1 MTQPNGGDSSRVT
14 GLGMATAARSEQ
26 PVAIVGMACRFP
38 GAADIPAFWRSL
50 EEGLNS
56 VVEGV
61 PGSGRGRVGELF
73 PDSMVQSE
81 ACRFGAYLDDLT
93 RFDAAFFRI
102 SPVEAQLLD
111 PQQRLMLETSW
122 RALEDA
128 GMDPDRLRGSR
139 TGVYAGISNYDY
151 RGLILD
157 ATDTAEPAPS
167 LYSVTGTSFNT
178 AIGRVAY
185 VLGLHGP
192 AIAVDTACSSSLV
205 AVHQAVAALQR
216 DEADMALAGGVHTIL
231 SGRLLELRANAGMLA
246 PDGRCKTFDAAAD
259 GYVRGEGCGM
269 LVIKRLEDAEADGDR
284 IWAVIRGTALNQDG
298 ASQGLTVPNGAAQE
312 LVIAAALRRAGI
324 RPSEVDYVETHGTG
338 TPVGDPIEAQATGNA
353 YAKGREADRPLLIG
367 SVKTNI
373 GHLESAAGVA
383 GIVKTV
389 LALNH
394 RVIPK
399 HLNYRTPNPE
409 IDWERLP
416 LRVTSEATPWP
427 VVPDRRPLAGVSGF
441 GWSGTNA
448 HVLLEGY
455 GTPGPAPAAPADGRW
470 PRGAARSVS
479 ISLPAGIMEQAPRER
494 FTPRTT
500 RLLPLSARTP
510 EALRDLAER
519 YLARLGENSGDPAT
533 DGLLADMAWTAS
545 VGRSHFSRRAGVT
558 FADAASL
565 RRKLGALVANAE
577 DIPSRP
583 GGRVAFAYTGQA
595 SQWVGMGEALY
606 ESEPV
611 VRAVLDRCDDVLREQ
626 RDVSLLDVM
635 FGRAGHGDRLD
646 EAAWTQPAI
655 YALEC
660 ALTALWASVGIEP
673 EVVVGHSLGEIAA
686 AQAAGVYTLEDGLLF
701 AAARGELMGA
711 LPGKGAMAAVFAPA
725 DRVRAA
731 VARQNAASGSN
742 PGVSIAADN
751 GAQQVVSGPEK
762 DVEAIVGRFESE
774 GVWARKLRKSPA
786 YHSALVEPALDDLER
801 VLASVKTAAAS
812 CSLVS
817 SMTGRVME
825 ADGKLDGGYWRQ
837 QARRPV
843 AFRDCIGTLADLEVD
858 VVIEIGPRAVLG
870 PMVLM
875 GWPDASGRTPI
886 VLSSLSGPPDPSDHD
901 EGTGFEEAVAGAYQ
915 AGLAVTFEGLYAG
928 EERRR
933 VAVPGYPFQRERYW
947 VEAPR
952 RRRRDGGHP
961 LLGVHHESPRGEVLF
976 ETELSPSDPAWLNDH
991 RVFDRVVAPGALY
1004 AAMAIAAAGREGNGS
1019 ATVEDCQ
1026 LQNALVLPET
1036 DPETGN
1042 GEGSCRV
1049 QLVMEGS
1056 DPAGARRVEVFSK
1069 ADDGDGWT
1077 LHMEARLSSPAR
1089 RPTTNRT
1096 DLAKLTAGLSPGDP
1110 SEFYRARSETS
1121 VTLDPLF
1128 RTLRTLWSGD
1138 GQAVGEVALPEMLD
1152 LGGLEAH
1159 PVLLDGCFQVAAEAR
1174 GAGLGQDGT
1183 TYLPF
1188 GWDRLWLSE
1197 PLPARVFCHARMR
1210 EGTLPRTPGEAPEV
1224 LAAEL
1229 TIYRPDGVEIGGVSG
1244 YTVKRA
1250 TRDALVPAA
1259 EGVKDLLYDVVWRDR
1274 PLAPATIPAD
1284 FLPSPSAVRARSGDF
1299 SEYLAAEGV
1308 SAADRTALLTDLER
1322 LSWSYALSTLE
1333 GMGWEREKGAVT
1345 EPDALGRS
1353 LGILDEHGRLF
1364 RRLFELLERA
1374 GAVETVG
1381 SGFAVKVGKDDPLPE
1396 HLAGDPEEF
1405 ADRMHTGYPHGTNEI
1420 GLFRR
1425 SAAALA
1431 DVLVGQADPLT
1442 LLFGSGEPTAGDV
1455 YRKAPGAR
1463 ASNKMLGDAI
1473 AALVEDLPEGRRLRI
1488 LEVGAGTGSA
1498 TASVLPLLPAGRF
1511 DYVYTDISAGFFAEA
1526 EGRFADYEE
1535 SMEYRPLDIE
1545 LDPTSQGYEPHAY
1558 DIVIAGNVLHATRYL
1573 EETLAN
1579 CRKLLA
1585 PSGQLVALETL
1596 GGHGWLDL
1604 TFGPLDGWW
1613 RFADSFRP
1621 HHALVGP
1628 AVWERSL
1635 ANTDFGEIEI
1645 LGPVGS
1651 NDDRDRGVIMA
1662 RGPVEVAER
1671 PGVWVLAADGTGTAE
1686 ALAGELAARNQA
1698 VLIVGEEAADCPSGP
1713 GVGVERLSIERD
1725 RRDSWSSIFE
1735 GLPSELPL
1743 NGVVHLVAS
1752 DGHGPGA
1759 TAGEFARDVRD
1770 GAETALALVQG
1781 MADADVA
1788 PAKGLWFL
1796 TRGGQVLEKESEGQL
1811 SGAVL
1816 WGFGK
1821 VVAREAAH
1829 FRPRM
1834 IDLDPAAAPPL
1845 TDLVGELLHPD
1856 TETHIAYRLGLRQV
1870 PRLVRAGE
1878 VTERLTLP
1886 DGDGWR
1892 LEPDAG
1898 GSLDGLAVVPWPDQ
1912 PLEPRDVRVALEA
1925 AGLNF
1930 WDLFRSLG
1938 VIEEGL
1944 LGREFCGRVLEVG
1957 SEVSTVSAGD
1967 RVVGLAFGTF
1977 GSRTVTREELVALAP
1992 ASIPAADLATMPTV
2006 YVTALLSF
2014 DLARLAAGERVLIH
2028 AGAGGVGTAAIRM
2041 AHALG
2046 AEVFAT
2052 ASTPKHAY
2060 VRSLGV
2066 KHVFDSRRTE
2076 FGRQI
2081 LEATGGRGVDVV
2093 LNSLTSEGFI
2103 DASLSCLAPGGRF
2116 VELAAVDILTEEEM
2130 STARPDVAY
2139 WILDLDWLKEHDPP
2153 VAGDA
2158 LRRVMEHLSAG
2169 EVAPLAQT
2177 RWALNEAVSA
2187 MKYMGAARHRGKI
2200 VLAASPIESG
2210 RLRDDRTYL
2219 VTGGLGG
2226 IGCALAAWLA
2236 DLGAGAIVLNGRRD
2250 PDPEAAALIEAVRS
2264 RGTTVQVELADVT
2277 DGPAIEAMLSRIDAT
2292 LPPLGGVIH
2301 SVGVLSDGALT
2312 NQTWE
2317 KFEEVLGPKV
2327 LGAWHLH
2334 RATRDRDLDMFI
2346 LFSSV
2351 AGVMGNPGQ
2360 ANHSAANAFLDQLA
2374 GHRRALGLAGQSI
2387 AWGAWSGI
2395 GEAEEHRERIERA
2408 LEAKGTGWI
2417 TPAQGLEAL
2426 EQLVRQDV
2434 TSGMA
2439 AAVDWEAISS
2449 GDDQPPPLLED
2460 LLSEAADDRD
2470 QAGET
2475 VEDLL
2480 TRLRDAAGEEREEI
2494 LAAFV
2499 QSELQAVMRLP
2510 NEPPR
2515 TVDFSDL
2522 GMDSLMA
2529 VELRN
2534 RLNRAFAG
2542 EYTAPNTV
2550 VFDYPNAVD
2559 LARHLASE
2567 LGEPDTVSA
2576 APQPVL
2582 RRPPSDDAIAVVGVG
2597 LRLPGADDVSEF
2609 WRRLE
2614 AGENAVTDG
2623 RQDGGRWN
2631 GVAGDPAADDPA
2643 TRHGA
2648 FIERIDRFD
2657 SRFFRISP
2665 IEAKGM
2671 DPKQR
2676 MLLETA
2682 WHALEDAGIDP
2693 DRLRGSRTGVY
2704 MGVGGSEYR
2713 RLVTAKGMDDSYA
2726 GTSGSI
2732 AVGRIAFA
2740 LGLEGPAVPVD
2751 LACTSSLVAVHQ
2763 ALAGLQRGEADL
2775 ALAGGVNAVL
2785 APAVMRFL
2793 AETGLL
2799 STTGQCWAFDA
2810 SADGYV
2816 RGEGC
2821 GVVVLKRLGDAEA
2834 DGDRIWGVV
2843 RGSAVNQNGAGL
2855 GLTLPNGPAQERAM
2869 EDALA
2874 QSSVEP
2880 ADVDYVEAHGP
2891 GTQIGDAVEIN
2902 ATANVYGRGRAEDR
2916 PLLIGSVKTNIG
2928 HLEAAGGVAGLIK
2941 VLLAMQRQSIP
2952 THLNFRDPN
2961 PDIDWERLPVL
2972 VTSERTAWPET
2983 AGRPPLA
2990 AVNSF
2995 GFSGSNA
3002 HLVVEGY
3009 GGGDDGSSGVDGTR
3023 WPAGAPTPVATSVP
3037 EDTADSPSGDG
3048 SGARGTRL
3056 LPLSGKTDRAL
3067 RELAGRYLGWL
3078 DDHADRLAGPD
3089 QGDSMLADMAWTAS
3103 IGRSHMERR
3112 AAVVFCDVGSLREQ
3126 LTSLAGRDEMEQGG
3140 VPRAERSSDGG
3151 SEPDDYRLLVEDVA
3165 ARYEAGQAVPF
3176 ERLFTGEA
3184 RRRISLPG
3192 YPFQRRSHWFE

>member
-1 MTQPNGGDSSRVT
+1 M
-14 GLGMATAARSEQ
+14 
-26 PVAIVGMACRFP
+26 
-38 GAADIPAFWRSL
+38 
-50 EEGLNS
+50 
-56 VVEGV
+56 
-61 PGSGRGRVGELF
+61 
-73 PDSMVQSE
+73 
-81 ACRFGAYLDDLT
+81 
-93 RFDAAFFRI
+93 
-102 SPVEAQLLD
+102 
-111 PQQRLMLETSW
+111 
-122 RALEDA
+122 
-128 GMDPDRLRGSR
+128 
-139 TGVYAGISNYDY
+139 
-151 RGLILD
+151 
-157 ATDTAEPAPS
+157 
-167 LYSVTGTSFNT
+167 
-178 AIGRVAY
+178 
-185 VLGLHGP
+185 
-192 AIAVDTACSSSLV
+192 
-205 AVHQAVAALQR
+205 
-216 DEADMALAGGVHTIL
+216 
-231 SGRLLELRANAGMLA
+231 
-246 PDGRCKTFDAAAD
+246 
-259 GYVRGEGCGM
+259 
-269 LVIKRLEDAEADGDR
+269 
-284 IWAVIRGTALNQDG
+284 
-298 ASQGLTVPNGAAQE
+298 
-312 LVIAAALRRAGI
+312 
-324 RPSEVDYVETHGTG
+324 
-338 TPVGDPIEAQATGNA
+338 
-353 YAKGREADRPLLIG
+353 
-367 SVKTNI
+367 
-373 GHLESAAGVA
+373 
-383 GIVKTV
+383 
-389 LALNH
+389 
-394 RVIPK
+394 
-399 HLNYRTPNPE
+399 
-409 IDWERLP
+409 
-416 LRVTSEATPWP
+416 
-427 VVPDRRPLAGVSGF
+427 
-441 GWSGTNA
+441 
-448 HVLLEGY
+448 
-455 GTPGPAPAAPADGRW
+455 
-470 PRGAARSVS
+470 
-479 ISLPAGIMEQAPRER
+479 
-494 FTPRTT
+494 
-500 RLLPLSARTP
+500 
-510 EALRDLAER
+510 
-519 YLARLGENSGDPAT
+519 
-533 DGLLADMAWTAS
+533 
-545 VGRSHFSRRAGVT
+545 
-558 FADAASL
+558 
-565 RRKLGALVANAE
+565 
-577 DIPSRP
+577 
-583 GGRVAFAYTGQA
+583 
-595 SQWVGMGEALY
+595 
-606 ESEPV
+606 
-611 VRAVLDRCDDVLREQ
+611 
-626 RDVSLLDVM
+626 
-635 FGRAGHGDRLD
+635 
-646 EAAWTQPAI
+646 
-655 YALEC
+655 
-660 ALTALWASVGIEP
+660 
-673 EVVVGHSLGEIAA
+673 
-686 AQAAGVYTLEDGLLF
+686 
-701 AAARGELMGA
+701 
-711 LPGKGAMAAVFAPA
+711 
-725 DRVRAA
+725 
-731 VARQNAASGSN
+731 
-742 PGVSIAADN
+742 
-751 GAQQVVSGPEK
+751 
-762 DVEAIVGRFESE
+762 
-774 GVWARKLRKSPA
+774 
-786 YHSALVEPALDDLER
+786 
-801 VLASVKTAAAS
+801 
-812 CSLVS
+812 
-817 SMTGRVME
+817 
-825 ADGKLDGGYWRQ
+825 
-837 QARRPV
+837 
-843 AFRDCIGTLADLEVD
+843 
-858 VVIEIGPRAVLG
+858 
-870 PMVLM
+870 
-875 GWPDASGRTPI
+875 
-886 VLSSLSGPPDPSDHD
+886 
-901 EGTGFEEAVAGAYQ
+901 AGAYE
-915 AGLAVTFEGLYAG
+915 AGAAVTFEGLYAG

-933 VAVPGYPFQRERYW
+933 VPVPRYPFQRERYW

-961 LLGVHHESPRGEVLF
+961 LLGIHHESPRGEVLF
-976 ETELSPSDPAWLNDH
+976 ETELSPSDPAWLGDH

-1004 AAMAIAAAGREGNGS
+1004 AAMAIAAAGREGNRS
-1019 ATVEDCQ
+1019 ATVDDCQ
-1026 LQNALVLPET
+1026 LQSALVLPET

-1042 GEGSCRV
+1042 GEGSRRV

-1056 DPAGARRVEVFSK
+1056 DPAGSRRVEVFSK
-1069 ADDGDGWT
+1069 ADDEDGWT
-1077 LHMEARLSSPAR
+1077 LHMEAGLSFPNTR
-1089 RPTTNRT
+1089 RATSRT
-1096 DLAKLTAGLSPGDP
+1096 DLATLTAGLPPGDP
-1110 SEFYRARSETS
+1110 SEFYRARAEANVS
-1121 VTLDPLF
+1121 LGQHF
-1128 RTLRTLWSGD
+1128 RVLWTLRAGD
-1138 GQAVGEVALPEMLD
+1138 GQAVGEIALPET
-1152 LGGLEAH
+1152 LGHSGLEAH
-1159 PVLLDGCFQVAAEAR
+1159 PVLLDGCFQVMAAAR
-1174 GAGLGQDGT
+1174 GADLAPEGT

-1197 PLPARVFCHARMR
+1197 RLPDRVFCHARMR
-1210 EGTLPRTPGEAPEV
+1210 EGTLPTPDETPEV
-1224 LAAEL
+1224 LAGDL
-1229 TIYRPDGVEIGGVSG
+1229 TIYTPDGVEIGGVSG

-1250 TRDALVPAA
+1250 TRAALLPATG
-1259 EGVKDLLYDVVWRDR
+1259 GVEDLLYDVVWRDR
-1274 PLAPATIPAD
+1274 SLAPATLPAD
-1284 FLPSPSAVRARSGDF
+1284 FLPSPSAVRARSGNF

-1345 EPDALGRS
+1345 EPDVLGRR

-1374 GAVETVG
+1374 GAVEMVG
-1381 SGFAVKVGKDDPLPE
+1381 SGFAVKVGKDGRLPE
-1396 HLAGDPEEF
+1396 HLAGDPEDL
-1405 ADRMHTGYPHGTNEI
+1405 ADRMHAGYPHGTNEI

-1455 YRKAPGAR
+1455 YRNAPGAR

-1498 TASVLPLLPAGRF
+1498 TASVLPVLPSGRF
-1511 DYVYTDISAGFFAEA
+1511 EYVYTDISAGFFAEA
-1526 EGRFADYEE
+1526 EERFSEYED

-1545 LDPTSQGYEPHAY
+1545 LDPVSQGYEPHAY
-1558 DIVIAGNVLHATRYL
+1558 DIVIAANVLHATRFL

-1579 CRKLLA
+1579 CRELLA

-1628 AVWERSL
+1628 AVWERAL
-1635 ANTDFGEIEI
+1635 RNTDFGEIEI
-1645 LGPVGS
+1645 LGPVDS

-1671 PGVWVLAADGTGTAE
+1671 PGVWVLAADGPGAVE
-1686 ALAGELAARNQA
+1686 ALAGELAARNQT
-1698 VLIVGEEAADCPSGP
+1698 VVIVDEGEAADCAGL
-1713 GVGVERLSIERD
+1713 GVGVDRLSIERD
-1725 RRDSWSSIFE
+1725 RRDSWRSIFE
-1735 GLPSELPL
+1735 GLPANLPL
-1743 NGVVHLVAS
+1743 NGVAHLVAL

-1759 TAGEFARDVRD
+1759 TTGEFARDVRD
-1770 GAETALALVQG
+1770 GAATALALVQG
-1781 MADADVA
+1781 MTDADVA

-1834 IDLDPAAAPPL
+1834 IDLDPVAAPPL
-1845 TDLVGELLHPD
+1845 PDLVEELLHPD
-1856 TETHIAYRLGLRQV
+1856 SETHIAYRLGLRQV
-1870 PRLVRAGE
+1870 ARLVRAE
-1878 VTERLTLP
+1878 DVTERLTLP
-1886 DGDGWR
+1886 NGTGWR
-1892 LEPDAG
+1892 LEPDPG
-1898 GSLDGLAVVPWPDQ
+1898 GSLDGLQVMPWPDP
-1912 PLEPRDVRVALEA
+1912 PLEPMDVRVEVEA
-1925 AGLNF
+1925 TGLNF
-1930 WDLFRSLG
+1930 WDLFRALG

-1944 LGREFCGRVLEVG
+1944 LGREFCGRVLEAG
-1957 SEVSTVSAGD
+1957 SGVSTVSAGD

-1977 GSRTVTREELVALAP
+1977 GPRTVTREELVAPAP
-1992 ASIPAADLATMPTV
+1992 AGIPSADLATMPTA

-2014 DLARLAAGERVLIH
+2014 DLAQLAAGERVLIH

-2052 ASTPKHAY
+2052 ASAPKHEY

-2081 LEATGGRGVDVV
+2081 LEATGGRGVDLV

-2116 VELAAVDILTEEEM
+2116 VELAAVDILTEGEM
-2130 STARPDVAY
+2130 KTARPDVAY

-2153 VAGDA
+2153 APGDA
-2158 LRRVMEHLSAG
+2158 LRRVMDHLSAG

-2210 RLRDDRTYL
+2210 SLRDDRTYL

-2226 IGCALAAWLA
+2226 IGCALAGWLA
-2236 DLGAGAIVLNGRRD
+2236 DLGAGAVVLNGRRD
-2250 PDPEAAALIEAVRS
+2250 PDPEALALIEGVRS
-2264 RGTTVQVELADVT
+2264 RGATVHVELADVT
-2277 DGPAIEAMLSRIDAT
+2277 DGPAIDAMLSRIDAT

-2317 KFEEVLGPKV
+2317 KFEEVLWPKV
-2327 LGAWHLH
+2327 LGAWRLH

-2426 EQLVRQDV
+2426 EQLLRQDV

-2439 AAVDWEAISS
+2439 AAVDWEAISA

-2460 LLSEAADDRD
+2460 LLSEAATGDD
-2470 QAGET
+2470 QPGET
-2475 VEDLL
+2475 VEGLL
-2480 TRLRDAAGEEREEI
+2480 TRLREASGDEREEI

-2499 QSELQAVMRLP
+2499 QGELQAVMRLP

-2542 EYTAPNTV
+2542 EYTATNTV
-2550 VFDYPNAVD
+2550 VFDFPNAVD

-2567 LGEPDTVSA
+2567 LGEPDAVVA
-2576 APQPVL
+2576 APQPA
-2582 RRPPSDDAIAVVGVG
+2582 RRAPPSEDAIAVVGIG
-2597 LRLPGADDVSEF
+2597 LRLPGADNVSEF
-2609 WRRLE
+2609 WRRLQ
-2614 AGENAVTDG
+2614 AGVNAVTDG
-2623 RQDGGRWN
+2623 RQDGGPWD

-2665 IEAKGM
+2665 IEARGM

-2713 RLVTAKGMDDSYA
+2713 RLVTARGMEDSYA

-2763 ALAGLQRGEADL
+2763 ALASLQRGEVDM

-2785 APAVMRFL
+2785 SPVVMRFL
-2793 AETGLL
+2793 VETGLM
-2799 STTGQCWAFDA
+2799 STSGQCWAFDA

-2821 GVVVLKRLGDAEA
+2821 GVVALKRLEDAEA
-2834 DGDRIWGVV
+2834 DGDRIWGVI

-2855 GLTLPNGPAQERAM
+2855 GLTLPNGPSQERAM
-2869 EDALA
+2869 EEALS
-2874 QSSVEP
+2874 QSGIEP
-2880 ADVDYVEAHGP
+2880 ADVDYLEAHGP

-2902 ATANVYGRGRAEDR
+2902 ATANVYGRGRVDDR

-2941 VLLAMQRQSIP
+2941 VLAAMQRRSIP
-2952 THLNFRDPN
+2952 QHLNFRDPN
-2961 PDIDWERLPVL
+2961 PDIDWEHLPVH
-2972 VTSERTAWPET
+2972 VTSEATPWPET

-3009 GGGDDGSSGVDGTR
+3009 GRGDDGSPWVDTAQ
-3023 WPAGAPTPVATSVP
+3023 WPAGSPRPVVTSGI
-3037 EDTADSPSGDG
+3037 DDGTGSPS
-3048 SGARGTRL
+3048 SESPGARKTRL
-3056 LPLSGKTDRAL
+3056 LPLSGKTDQAL
-3067 RELAGRYLGWL
+3067 RELSARYVGWL
-3078 DDHADRLAGPD
+3078 DDQADRLASADGVE
-3089 QGDSMLADMAWTAS
+3089 SLLADMAWTAS
-3103 IGRSHMERR
+3103 VGRSHMERR
-3112 AAVVFCDVGSLREQ
+3112 AAVVFSDTRSLRNR
-3126 LTSLAGRDEMEQGG
+3126 LMSLAGRGEKEQDSAAGT
-3140 VPRAERSSDGG
+3140 ERSSDGI
-3151 SEPDDYRLLVEDVA
+3151 SESDDYRQLVEALA
-3165 ARYEAGQAVPF
+3165 ADYEAGQTVPF
-3176 ERLFTGEA
+3176 ETLFTGEM
-3184 RRRISLPG
+3184 RCRISLPG